1 MKNNSFIY
9 FTLILRRHVDLT
21 RSDSRA
27 LRQGK
32 FGEVNQ
38 AVSFF
43 DDCKLSILP
52 VNYQKEGNLCVSIL
66 FVACRVWEI
75 RTKRRGARLRLV
87 NKRDKARFDSIFIIP
102 ITLQF
107 GFEHGLLNSDSVYRS

>member
-1 MKNNSFIY
+1 MKNNSFIS

-27 LRQGK
+27 LSQGK
-32 FGEVNQ
+32 
-38 AVSFF
+38 F

-75 RTKRRGARLRLV
+75 RTKRKGARSRLV